1 MKVAILACGLS
12 IALFACSTESS
23 RDMIYDPPPVVDSDE
38 ALNEE
43 IATASFTLVQT
54 KIFDAF
60 CAMSGCHGDGSYPN
74 LTPERS

>member
-43 IATASFTLVQT
+43 IATASFTFVQT
-54 KIFDAF
+54 KMIFDAF
-60 CAMSGCHGDGSYPN
+60 V
-74 LTPERS
+74 R